1 MNDAEFQ
8 ELMEASWRRRLTPEE
23 EDQLRSWLAIHP
35 ERQAHWEAESHLNR
49 ALAAL
54 PHAPVASNFTAL
66 VLQEARRSGRQA
78 EPRRWWRQAA
88 AWLSP
93 RPATGMAWA
102 ALLLCVTCV
111 TWFALRQAQSQAREQ
126 RAQDLAILVSAAL
139 LPEPQM
145 LAADFDAIRRLPP
158 VDDEELFAVLQETA
172 NP

>member
-8 ELMEASWRRRLTPEE
+8 ELVEASWRRRLTPEE
-23 EDQLRSWLAIHP
+23 DAQLRSWLILHP
-35 ERQAHWEAESHLNR
+35 ERHADWEAESHLNR

-54 PHAPVASNFTAL
+54 PDAPVPSNFTAL
-66 VLQEARRSGRQA
+66 VLLEARREGRRP
-78 EPRRWWRQAA
+78 EPRPWWRQAA
-88 AWLSP
+88 AWLFP
-93 RPATGMAWA
+93 RPATGLAWA
-102 ALLLCVTCV
+102 ALFLCVS
-111 TWFALRQAQSQAREQ
+111 WFAWHQAQLQAREQ
-126 RAQDLAILVSAAL
+126 RAQDLAILSSAAL